1 MIFNRGV
8 NMVSFKKYILNESH
22 GHNYEKMEIPDQL
35 RAAIVEEHKA
45 VMQYDAIA
53 KVCKNQKMKE
63 VLLDI
68 AAEEKVHIQELST
81 LLREFDQEEYYAMDQ
96 AEEELAG
103 M

>member
-1 MIFNRGV
+1 MI
-8 NMVSFKKYILNESH
+8 SFKKYILNESH
-22 GHNYEKMEIPDQL
+22 GHSYEKMEIPDQL

-68 AAEEKVHIQELST
+68 AAEEKVHIQELSA